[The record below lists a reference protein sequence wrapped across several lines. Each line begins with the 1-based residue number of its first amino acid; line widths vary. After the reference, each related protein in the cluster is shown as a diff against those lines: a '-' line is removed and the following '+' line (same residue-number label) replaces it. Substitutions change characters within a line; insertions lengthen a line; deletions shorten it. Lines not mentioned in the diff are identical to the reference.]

1 MVDLVDV
8 ATPLTRGLMLV
19 ALLMLT
25 GTVVV
30 SFLMDRASIDG
41 RTTAAAVIDG
51 WLGRLPGLLAWFPLT
66 STSNTP
72 VRASRLKSFSSIV
85 IDRY

>member
-30 SFLMDRASIDG
+30 SFLMDRASD
-41 RTTAAAVIDG
+41 
-51 WLGRLPGLLAWFPLT
+51 
-66 STSNTP
+66 
-72 VRASRLKSFSSIV
+72 SRYRSA
-85 IDRY
+85 